1 LQPAHLAYFQNNGLV
16 PVSTMQMWMMMMMIA
31 VYSFQLASGHFS
43 TLQATV

>member
-1 LQPAHLAYFQNNGLV
+1 
-16 PVSTMQMWMMMMMIA
+16 MMMMIA